1 MVISSLD
8 ISSSEFTG
16 WVIRKVNIYLSY
28 ILTAMFI
35 KGKNRFVLCAVKMSM
50 DECRIGLYV
59 DSISMRI
66 NINCK

>member
-16 WVIRKVNIYLSY
+16 WVIRKVNISVIHFNCYVY
-28 ILTAMFI
+28 Q
-35 KGKNRFVLCAVKMSM
+35 GENRFVLCAVKMSM
-50 DECRIGLYV
+50 GECRIGLYV
-59 DSISMRI
+59 DSVSFRI